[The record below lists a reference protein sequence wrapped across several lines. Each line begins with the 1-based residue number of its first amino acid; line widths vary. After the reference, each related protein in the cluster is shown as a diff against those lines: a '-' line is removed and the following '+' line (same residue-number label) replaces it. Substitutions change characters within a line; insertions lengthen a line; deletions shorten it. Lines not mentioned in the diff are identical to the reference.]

1 MPQAITTLTIGN
13 VLYRTNPPNCLLCP
27 HLTGVFVAKILP
39 MPKRTKQ
46 DLEKAANAPVFFSSN
61 SQEAEEEQAFNAKV
75 DSWLEIAGRLLSDKK
90 PKKVA

>member
-1 MPQAITTLTIGN
+1 
-13 VLYRTNPPNCLLCP
+13 
-27 HLTGVFVAKILP
+27 